1 MDTQSRL
8 WLMLLSFLFI
18 ALPVAADPL
27 RVTIVTD
34 IVEKGEPKDKDTEII
49 TIDGDK
55 KVRLEFLGEEE
66 KPSNNTPYL
75 LTNDGGNMWVIGNK
89 QEAYCAQMETG
100 EFFQYLGSLALKVEG
115 IANLE
120 ITDPQVKKVLEQK
133 GPKILGYP
141 TTHVRLVT
149 TAAGKASIL
158 FQKFDY
164 KVHITDDIWY
174 SPELEMH
181 PVRKRWLEALSNSG
195 YPQLDKLIDQWAANL
210 NGSILKQESVMKLTN
225 MIKNEEEITTQ
236 KSRIVTVD
244 KLKPTDIPKDT
255 FDMPKCKSISKKE
268 MRDTAKELFNKGKLL

>member
-1 MDTQSRL
+1 MTTQYRV
-8 WLMLLSFLFI
+8 WLTFLFFLFI

-49 TIDGDK
+49 TIDGEK

-66 KPSNNTPYL
+66 KASNSTPYL
-75 LTNDGGNMWVIGNK
+75 LTTDGGNTWVIGNK
-89 QEAYCAQMETG
+89 QEAYCAQMDTG

-120 ITDPQVKKVLEQK
+120 ITDPRVKKVLEQE

-149 TAAGKASIL
+149 TAAGKASIF

-174 SPELEMH
+174 STELEMH
-181 PVRKRWLEALSNSG
+181 PVRKRWLESLSNSG

-225 MIKNEEEITTQ
+225 VIKNEEEITTQ
-236 KSRIVTVD
+236 KSRIVTVE
-244 KLKPTDIPKDT
+244 KLKPADISTDT
-255 FDMPKCKSISKKE
+255 FDIPKCKSISNKE

>member
-75 LTNDGGNMWVIGNK
+75 LTTDGGNTWVIGNK

-225 MIKNEEEITTQ
+225 VIKNEEEITTQ
-236 KSRIVTVD
+236 QSRIVTVEN
-244 KLKPTDIPKDT
+244 LKPTDIPKDT
-255 FDMPKCKSISKKE
+255 FDMPTCKSISKKE
-268 MRDTAKELFNKGKLL
+268 MRDTAKELFDKGKLL